1 MQNRKAALD
10 RISQLLTDED
20 DGRACKDIP
29 DDACTALPRNF
40 LLLLLGQTASA
51 LADLLSN
58 PKTVLTW
65 LLSSL
70 GAPAALVA
78 WLVPVR
84 ESGAML
90 PQMLLGAWVRR
101 FAKRKRVLVLGGV
114 LQAICLI
121 GMAFCAL
128 TLQGYQAGIAI
139 LMLLLLF
146 SLARGL
152 NSIATKD
159 VTGKTIPKGRR
170 GRLSGLSVAISAALT
185 AFVAIWLLLN
195 RGSDTEWYALLLIA
209 AALLWCAAALS
220 FTKVTEQAGATEGGR
235 NAFLLV
241 LQNTTLVAR
250 DAVLRRFIFCRA
262 MLLSSALVQPFIVL
276 LAQQQL
282 PSGQMLAVLLLASS
296 LATAISA
303 PLWGRLA
310 DNNSKKVLRWAAIV
324 AAVVIA
330 LAAATSSLVPTAAAQ
345 WYYPLLFIGLHIAH
359 AGIRLGR
366 KTYILDIA
374 TGDTRTDYVAVSNSI
389 IGLCLLLTGLITA
402 ALASVSIAAVLWFFT
417 LCSVVGAIAA
427 SRLKAVPS

>member
-1 MQNRKAALD
+1 MQQRKGAID
-10 RISQLLTDED
+10 RVAQLLADED

-70 GAPAALVA
+70 GAPAALIA

-101 FAKRKRVLVLGGV
+101 FAKRKKILILGSV
-114 LQAICLI
+114 LQAICLL

-152 NSIATKD
+152 NSIAMKD

-170 GRLSGLSVAISAALT
+170 GRLSGLSVAISGALT

-195 RGSDTEWYALLLIA
+195 ESSDTEWYALLLIA

-220 FTKVTEQAGATEGGR
+220 FAKVTEQTGATEGGR

-241 LQNTTLVAR
+241 LQNTKLVAR

-310 DNNSKKVLRWAAIV
+310 DHNSKNVLRWAAIA
-324 AAVVIA
+324 AAVVIT
-330 LAAATSSLVPTAAAQ
+330 LAATTSSLESTAVVQ

-374 TGDTRTDYVAVSNSI
+374 TGNTRTDYVAVSNSI

-402 ALASVSIAAVLWFFT
+402 ALASVSIAAVLWFFM